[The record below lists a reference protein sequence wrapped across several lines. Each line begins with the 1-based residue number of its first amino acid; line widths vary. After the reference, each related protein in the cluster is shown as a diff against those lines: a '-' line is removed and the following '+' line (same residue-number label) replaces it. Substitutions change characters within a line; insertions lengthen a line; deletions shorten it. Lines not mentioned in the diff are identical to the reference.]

1 MDKISSTA
9 CIYIYIYMQA
19 VELPSMYEFVYLLTR
34 TKL

>member
-9 CIYIYIYMQA
+9 CIYMQA